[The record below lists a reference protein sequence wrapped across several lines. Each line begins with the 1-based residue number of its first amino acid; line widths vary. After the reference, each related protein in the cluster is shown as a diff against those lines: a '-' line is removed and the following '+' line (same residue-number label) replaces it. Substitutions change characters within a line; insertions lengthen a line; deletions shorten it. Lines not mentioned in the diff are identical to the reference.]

1 MSAELLKSIEETER
15 QLENLKEQLEES
27 RNGSELWKPAHGQ
40 EYFSVKSR
48 GTVARY
54 KWINDSFDKEMHARR
69 NVFPSRSVA
78 GKAAELMRH
87 SNLIISACLQTD
99 PDFEPDWRN
108 FDQIKWFPRYDHASQ
123 KWESNCTYS
132 YQKAA
137 AHVSSKEAVGKV
149 LKILNAQAE

>member
-27 RNGSELWKPAHGQ
+27 RNGSEPWKPAYGQ

-54 KWINDSFDKEMHARR
+54 KWINDSFDKETHARH

-87 SNLIISACLQTD
+87 SNLIISACLQVE
-99 PDFEPDWRN
+99 PDFEPDWKN
-108 FDQIKWFPRYDHASQ
+108 FDQTKWFPRYDHDIQ
-123 KWESNCTYS
+123 KWESNYGYA
-132 YQKAA
+132 YQNAVA
-137 AHVSSKEAVGKV
+137 CVSSKEALQKV
-149 LKILNAQAE
+149 LKILEANG

>member
-1 MSAELLKSIEETER
+1 MSTELLKSIEETEQ
-15 QLENLKEQLEES
+15 QLENLKKQLEES
-27 RNGSELWKPAHGQ
+27 QNGNKLWKPTSGQ
-40 EYFSVKSR
+40 DYFSVEDH
-48 GTVARY
+48 GTVSRY
-54 KWINDSFDKEMHARR
+54 TWEDYSYDEEVYAYHNA
-69 NVFPSRSVA
+69 FPSRA
-78 GKAAELMRH
+78 IAEKAAELMRH

-137 AHVSSKEAVGKV
+137 AHVSSKEAVDKV
-149 LKILNAQAE
+149 LKILNAQDE